1 MLRHRSLWLG
11 CISLLFLPLSLCAQT
26 TTGTVRGYVKDQNG
40 APVADAE
47 IQARNTQTGVQRSTT
62 TRSDGSYVMPGLV
75 PASYEFSVRHIGFA
89 PQRREVVVQIGATQL
104 IDLTM
109 QAGAVELQ
117 AVTVQATTPT
127 EVRTS
132 EVATNVTAQ
141 QIQQLPT
148 PSRNFL
154 DLAALAPGVTV
165 TEDRLDAT
173 SRTFS
178 AGAQGP
184 NDINVFVDG
193 ASLKNDLTGGG
204 IAGQDASRGNPFPR
218 SAIQEYRVVSQNFKA
233 EYQRSSGAII
243 TATTKSG
250 GNQWHGNV
258 LFGFQN
264 KNLVALDTFQNANP
278 TFTKPDYTRYLTSL
292 SAGGP
297 IIRDRMQMFL
307 SYEGNY
313 QDRNNLVNFSPPV
326 AGRFAALDTVNLAQY
341 NGNFGSPF
349 RETLLFGKVTYA
361 VGSNS
366 SAELSFNNRHET
378 DVRDFGGNT
387 SFQSAVNF
395 RNNVGVGLLKY
406 NIFKGP
412 WLNEAQATYQRFR
425 RNPSPN
431 TPDVVNRIFERAG
444 GGAQIGS
451 NLSIQDFTQ
460 RRIGLRNDLTYTGWR
475 AGGDH
480 VLKGGVNIDILNY
493 DVDKRN
499 RDTPQFIYS
508 DTINRGGRILGFN
521 YRNPYRL
528 IVQSGAPGLTA
539 NNQQLGAYLQDD
551 WSPSSRLTLNLGIR
565 WDFETHMLNY
575 DYVTPKDVRDS
586 IRAYYNTLIV
596 PIDTNNY
603 FTDGTKRKKFYGAFQ
618 PRLGFSYGLDAEN
631 RTTVFG
637 GFGVFYDRTI
647 FDISVDERLKLQ
659 RPEYTIEF
667 ADPDS
672 TPRTGEVAWS
682 NTYLTTNRSIIDP
695 LVTGGRSAAREVWL
709 IGNDTK
715 APRSNQ
721 FNLGVRHFFGTVLV
735 SVGYAGVRSY
745 NELQFNWANLTL
757 NANGGCCLGGGFGHG
772 FSNILYTTQSG
783 RSWYDAVNLQVNRSY
798 RRTTGIGWGG
808 GLTLSYGTRK
818 ISGVD
823 NPDDQFAFPQAALIK
838 KHASND
844 EKTRMVGNWIV
855 DLPYAAGIQFSGLL
869 TLGSGRVFD
878 VGGRFDLA
886 NFDPGG
892 FVPPKSPFL
901 VGDLWRYRRVDL
913 RLRKDF
919 PNISGTT
926 VGITLDLFNA
936 FNYNNYSGYNLPTN
950 RSDPNFGKPNGLA
963 SDPRRLQLGAEV
975 NF

>member
-1 MLRHRSLWLG
+1 MCRPRFLWLA
-11 CISLLFLPLSLCAQT
+11 CITLLASPLSLSAQT

-40 APVADAE
+40 SPVADAE
-47 IQARNTQTGVQRSTT
+47 VTARNLATGVQRTT
-62 TRSDGSYVMPGLV
+62 TSHSDGVYVMPGLT
-75 PASYEFSVRHIGFA
+75 PATYELVARHIGFG
-89 PQRREVVVQIGATQL
+89 PQRRQVTVQIGATQL
-104 IDLTM
+104 VDFTL

-117 AVTVQATTPT
+117 AVTIEAVPQT

-132 EVATNVTAQ
+132 EVATNVTPQ
-141 QIQQLPT
+141 QIQALPT

-154 DLAALAPGVTV
+154 DLAALAPGVNV
-165 TEDRLDAT
+165 TEDRLGAT

-178 AGAQGP
+178 AGAQGA
-184 NDINVFVDG
+184 NEVNVFVDG

-233 EYQRSSGAII
+233 EYQRASSAII
-243 TATTKSG
+243 TATTRSG
-250 GNQWHGNV
+250 GNEWHGNA
-258 LFGFQN
+258 LIGFQN
-264 KNLVALDTFQNANP
+264 KSFVALDTFQKANP
-278 TFTKPDYTRYLTSL
+278 TFTKPDYSRYLTSL
-292 SAGGP
+292 SFGGP
-297 IIRDRMQMFL
+297 LIRDRLQMFA

-313 QDRNNLVNFSPPV
+313 QDRTNLVNITPPT
-326 AGRFAALDTVNLAQY
+326 AGLFPSLDTVNLARY

-349 RETLLFGKVTYA
+349 RETLVFAKLNYA
-361 VGSNS
+361 VSPSS

-387 SFQSAVNF
+387 SFLSAVNF
-395 RNNVGVGLLKY
+395 RNNVSVGLLKY

-412 WLNEAQATYQRFR
+412 WLNEAQVTYQRFR

-431 TPDVVNRIFERAG
+431 TPDQVNRIFERAG

-460 RRIGLRNDLTYTGWR
+460 RRIALRNDLTYTGWR

-480 VLKGGVNIDILNY
+480 VLKGGVNLDFLNY
-493 DVDKRN
+493 NVDKRN

-508 DTINRGGRILGFN
+508 DTINRGGRILAFN
-521 YRNPYRL
+521 YRNPYKL
-528 IVQSGAPGLTA
+528 I
-539 NNQQLGAYLQDD
+539 GAYLQDD
-551 WSPSSRLTLNLGIR
+551 WSPTSRLTLNLGIR

-575 DYVTPKDVRDS
+575 DYVTPQDVRDS
-586 IRAYYNTLIV
+586 IHTYYNTLIM

-603 FTDGTKRKKFYGAFQ
+603 FTNGSQRKKFYGAFQ
-618 PRLGFSYGLDAEN
+618 PRLGFSYGLDADN
-631 RTTVFG
+631 QTTIFG

-672 TPRTGEVAWS
+672 AVRAGEVAWS
-682 NTYLTTNRSIIDP
+682 NTYLTTNRAIIDP
-695 LVTGGRSAAREVWL
+695 LATTGPTAAREVWL

-721 FNLGVRHFFGTVLV
+721 WNLGIRHLFGSLLV
-735 SVGYAGVRSY
+735 SAAYVGVRGY
-745 NELQFNWANLTL
+745 DQLQFNWANVTL

-772 FSNILYTTQSG
+772 FSNILFTTQDG
-783 RSWYDAVNLQVNRSY
+783 RSWYDAIQIQVNRPY
-798 RRTTGIGWGG
+798 LRTTGIGWGA
-808 GLTLSYGTRK
+808 GLSVNYGTRR

-823 NPDDQFAFPQAALIK
+823 NPDDQFAFPQASLIT
-838 KHASND
+838 KHPSND
-844 EKTRMVGNWIV
+844 EKTRVVGNWV
-855 DLPYAAGIQFSGLL
+855 MDLPFAAGIQFSGLL

-878 VGGRFDLA
+878 IGGRFDLA
-886 NFDPGG
+886 NFTPGG
-892 FVPPKSPFL
+892 FTPPKAPFII
-901 VGDLWRYRRVDL
+901 GDWWRYRRVDL

-919 PNISGTT
+919 PSISGTT
-926 VGITLDLFNA
+926 VGVTLDLFNA
-936 FNYNNYSGYNLPTN
+936 FNFNNYSGYNLPTN
-950 RSDPNFGKPNGLA
+950 TSDPNFGKPNGLA
-963 SDPRRLQLGAEV
+963 SDPRRLQFSIRSSTAPSTSSGT
-975 NF
+975 